1 MSIYP
6 ASTLFIRVFMG
17 LIAGFSLGYCFGQG
31 LLGVT
36 GALALMLVWS
46 LARIVH
52 LLRWLE
58 QAAIKELDPPES
70 HGLWG
75 AIFDGIYRVQK
86 YRRSSR
92 DRLKEV
98 VERIQESTAALDDG
112 IVMLDR
118 FGNLEWWNR
127 AAEDFLALK
136 SPDDQGQLIT
146 NLVRDPLFTEHINK
160 HAHKEAIEITSPG
173 KGDRDL
179 QVNTT
184 LYGAGNRLLLIRD
197 ITRLNQ
203 LEIMRKDFVANVSHE
218 LRTPLTV
225 IAGYL
230 ETLIDASEEQ
240 ADVPPM
246 WRKALLRM
254 DEQSQRMQNLVAD
267 LLLLSRLESVAN
279 DHPEPVDLKSLLE
292 KIVTDTQSLSGEHQH
307 QISLDCESGVC
318 IEGNKNE
325 LRSALSNLAFNAV
338 RYTPAGGRIQI
349 RFKKTKQ
356 GGKVVVEDDGV
367 GIEPVHIPRL
377 TERFYRI
384 DKGRSLCTG
393 GTGLGLAIV
402 KHVLLRHD
410 ATLSI
415 KSFPGKGSRFT
426 CHFPSSRIKLLSTL

>member
-1 MSIYP
+1 M
-6 ASTLFIRVFMG
+6 
-17 LIAGFSLGYCFGQG
+17 
-31 LLGVT
+31 
-36 GALALMLVWS
+36 
-46 LARIVH
+46 
-52 LLRWLE
+52 
-58 QAAIKELDPPES
+58 
-70 HGLWG
+70 
-75 AIFDGIYRVQK
+75 
-86 YRRSSR
+86 
-92 DRLKEV
+92 
-98 VERIQESTAALDDG
+98 
-112 IVMLDR
+112 
-118 FGNLEWWNR
+118 
-127 AAEDFLALK
+127 
-136 SPDDQGQLIT
+136 
-146 NLVRDPLFTEHINK
+146 RDPLFTEHINK